1 MALLAERLVNLKFT
15 ELSAEFETLEQV
27 MLESKLAPI
36 YKCKMKEPA
45 GLEK

>member
-27 MLESKLAPI
+27 RLESKLAPI
-36 YKCKMKEPA
+36 DKCNMKEPA
-45 GLEK
+45 GADK

>member
-27 MLESKLAPI
+27 RLESRLAPND
-36 YKCKMKEPA
+36 KCNGNEPA
-45 GLEK
+45 CSEK

>member
-1 MALLAERLVNLKFT
+1 MALLAERLVTRWIT

-27 MLESKLAPI
+27 RLESKLAPI
-36 YKCKMKEPA
+36 DKCKMKEPA

>member
-1 MALLAERLVNLKFT
+1 MALLVERLVTMSVT

-27 MLESKLAPI
+27 RLESKLAPI
-36 YKCKMKEPA
+36 DKCKMKEPA

>member
-1 MALLAERLVNLKFT
+1 MALLAERLVTMRIT

-27 MLESKLAPI
+27 RLESKLAPTD
-36 YKCKMKEPA
+36 KCKEKEPG